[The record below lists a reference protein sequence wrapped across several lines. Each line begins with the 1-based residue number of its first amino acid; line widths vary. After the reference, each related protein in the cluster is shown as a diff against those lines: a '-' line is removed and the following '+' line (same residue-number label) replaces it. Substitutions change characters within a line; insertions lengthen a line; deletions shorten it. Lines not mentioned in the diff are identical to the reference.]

1 MTRFAT
7 CVVLAFLAAVSDAR
21 EATTRWAWFRSTS
34 VINDW
39 FVRQGQADVTIEGN
53 TFKATLWDS
62 ADTTVASLLLEGSII
77 RNTVSVTVTINES
90 DVGPS
95 HATGK
100 LERTC
105 WKDGGGR
112 ESMILSEGFGAIGL
126 VRELPRG
133 SPCRAG
139 A

>member
-1 MTRFAT
+1 MTRYSA
-7 CVVLAFLAAVSDAR
+7 CLLLAFLTGFSDTR
-21 EATTRWAWFRSTS
+21 ESSDRWAWFRSTS
-34 VINDW
+34 VINNW
-39 FVRQGQADVTIEGN
+39 FIRQGKADVTIEGQ

-62 ADTTVASLLLEGSII
+62 SDTTLASLLLEGSFTRIM
-77 RNTVSVTVTINES
+77 VTVTVTVNES

-100 LERTC
+100 LQRTC

-112 ESMILSEGFGAIGL
+112 ESIILNEGFAVIGL

-133 SPCRAG
+133 ARC
-139 A
+139 

>member
-1 MTRFAT
+1 MTRFSP
-7 CVVLAFLAAVSDAR
+7 CVLLCFLAALSDPR
-21 EATTRWAWFRSTS
+21 ESPRRWAWFRSTS
-34 VINDW
+34 VIDDW
-39 FVRQGQADVTIEGN
+39 FIRQGKADVTIEGQS
-53 TFKATLWDS
+53 FKATLWDS
-62 ADTTVASLLLEGSII
+62 SDTTVASLLLEGSII
-77 RNTVSVTVTINES
+77 RNAVSVTVTINET

>member
-1 MTRFAT
+1 MPRYSA
-7 CVVLAFLAAVSDAR
+7 CLLLSFLTGFSDAPGSSD
-21 EATTRWAWFRSTS
+21 RWAWFRSTS
-34 VINDW
+34 VINNW
-39 FVRQGQADVTIEGN
+39 FIRQGKADVTIEGR

-62 ADTTVASLLLEGSII
+62 ADTTVASLLLEGSIT
-77 RNTVSVTVTINES
+77 RSMVSVTVTVNES

-100 LERTC
+100 LQRTC

-112 ESMILSEGFGAIGL
+112 ESIILNEGFAVIGL

-133 SPCRAG
+133 AGCKAG

>member
-7 CVVLAFLAAVSDAR
+7 CLVLSFLAAVSDAR
-21 EATTRWAWFRSTS
+21 EPTTRWAWFRSTS
-34 VINDW
+34 VIDDW
-39 FVRQGQADVTIEGN
+39 FIRQGQADVTIEGK
-53 TFKATLWDS
+53 TFKATLWGS
-62 ADTTVASLLLEGSII
+62 ADTSVASLLLEGSII
-77 RNTVSVTVTINES
+77 RNTISVTVTVNES

-112 ESMILSEGFGAIGL
+112 ESVILTEGFAAIGL

-133 SPCRAG
+133 ARC
-139 A
+139 

>member
-1 MTRFAT
+1 MTRFST
-7 CVVLAFLAAVSDAR
+7 CLLLAFLAGSSNAR
-21 EATTRWAWFRSTS
+21 EPPSRWAWFRSTS
-34 VINDW
+34 VINNW
-39 FVRQGQADVTIEGN
+39 FIRQGQADVTIEGQ

-62 ADTTVASLLLEGSII
+62 ADTTVASLLLEGSIMS
-77 RNTVSVTVTINES
+77 NTVRVTVTVNES

-100 LERTC
+100 LQRTC

-112 ESMILSEGFGAIGL
+112 ESIILTEGFAVIGL

-133 SPCRAG
+133 ARC
-139 A
+139 

>member
-1 MTRFAT
+1 MTRFST
-7 CVVLAFLAAVSDAR
+7 SLLVGFLAAFGDAR
-21 EATTRWAWFRSTS
+21 ESSSRWAWFRSTS
-34 VINDW
+34 VINNW
-39 FVRQGQADVTIEGN
+39 FIRQGQADVTIEGQ
-53 TFKATLWDS
+53 TFTATLWDS
-62 ADTTVASLLLEGSII
+62 ADTTVASLLLKGSII
-77 RNTVSVTVTINES
+77 RNTVSVTVTVNES

-112 ESMILSEGFGAIGL
+112 ESVILTEGFAAIGL

-133 SPCRAG
+133 ARC
-139 A
+139 